1 MANGSILKR
10 FNASRLEIILGL
22 AVFGGLIY
30 MVYLFG
36 LDGSGKDTSQPPPL
50 TSAAQST
57 LNRIITRQS
66 DLSQAVRELID
77 KVESLPDNP
86 DAAQE
91 LSALQPRLDAVS
103 RSLDHLEAR
112 LGEIS
117 SLLPSNK
124 GRDKK
129 TD

>member
-22 AVFGGLIY
+22 AVFCGLIY

-36 LDGSGKDTSQPPPL
+36 LDGSGKDTAQPPPL

-57 LNRIITRQS
+57 LNRIISRQAE
-66 DLSQAVRELID
+66 LSQSVRELVAKLD
-77 KVESLPDNP
+77 RLQDNP
-86 DAAQE
+86 AAAQE
-91 LSALQPRLDAVS
+91 LAGIQAKLDTLS
-103 RSLDHLEAR
+103 KSLDHLEAR

-117 SLLPSNK
+117 SLLPAN
-124 GRDKK
+124 RQPD
-129 TD
+129 

>member
-36 LDGSGKDTSQPPPL
+36 LDGSGKDTAQPPPL

-57 LNRIITRQS
+57 LNRIITRQAE
-66 DLSQAVRELID
+66 LSSSVRELVTKLD
-77 KVESLPDNP
+77 SLKDSPG
-86 DAAQE
+86 AAQE
-91 LSALQPRLDAVS
+91 LAGLEAKLDTLTK
-103 RSLDHLEAR
+103 SLDHLEAR

-117 SLLPSNK
+117 SLLPTNK
-124 GRDKK
+124 AQPD
-129 TD
+129 

>member
-1 MANGSILKR
+1 MANGSILRR

-36 LDGSGKDTSQPPPL
+36 LDGSGKGTAQPPPL

-57 LNRIITRQS
+57 LNRIIARQTELS
-66 DLSQAVRELID
+66 KSIRDLLD
-77 KVESLPDNP
+77 KVENLKENP
-86 DAAQE
+86 EAAQQLAGLQAE
-91 LSALQPRLDAVS
+91 LEAVS
-103 RSLDHLEAR
+103 RSLDHMETR

-117 SLLPSNK
+117 SLLPTNR
-124 GRDKK
+124 GLR
-129 TD
+129 